1 MNASAPSPAHEPA
14 RRVFDVVVAGAGPAG
29 LSFAAAMKQALG
41 SGASIAVVDPRPS
54 QRDGR
59 LRAVA
64 LAAGPRRLIERIG
77 AWAALAPQTQP
88 IVQMVV
94 TDGALDDAVRL
105 EQLEFEARE
114 GEPLAHMAFND
125 DVTAALA
132 ARAAALGVET
142 VAQAVVGFAP
152 GRDVARIALSGG
164 EALSA
169 RLVVAAD
176 GARSKL
182 RALAEIPV
190 VAWDTGQSGV
200 VATIAHERDHKGRAV
215 QHFLPAGPFAVLPM
229 PGRRSSIVWNESH
242 ADAKALLAL
251 APDDFLSQLER
262 RFTQRLGAIH
272 VASRVEAFP
281 LSFRFGRRFVGKRIA
296 LVADAAHV
304 VHPIAGQGLNLGL
317 RDVASLAE
325 IVADRM
331 RLGLDPGDAETLE
344 AYQRTRR
351 FDVVASSVGMDALN
365 RLFSNDSRPLRFVRD
380 FGLRVVDLAPT
391 LKSLFIAEAAGA
403 GSGAPRLLRGLA
415 L

>member
-1 MNASAPSPAHEPA
+1 
-14 RRVFDVVVAGAGPAG
+14 
-29 LSFAAAMKQALG
+29 
-41 SGASIAVVDPRPS
+41 
-54 QRDGR
+54 
-59 LRAVA
+59 
-64 LAAGPRRLIERIG
+64 
-77 AWAALAPQTQP
+77 
-88 IVQMVV
+88 MVV
-94 TDGALDDAVRL
+94 TDSALGDAVRL

-125 DVTAALA
+125 DVAAALV

-142 VAQAVVGFAP
+142 IKGAVVGFAP

-190 VAWDTGQSGV
+190 VAWDTGQSGI
-200 VATIAHERDHKGRAV
+200 VATIAHERDHHGRAV

-304 VHPIAGQGLNLGL
+304 VHPLAGQGLNLGL

-331 RLGLDPGDAETLE
+331 RLGLDPGDAATLE

-351 FDVVASSVGMDALN
+351 FDVVASSLGMDALN

-380 FGLRVVDLAPT
+380 FGLRVVDRLPT